1 MEDQDLIE
9 LAKRELKTICM
20 AEPSDIE
27 DGVVIRQPHTYPVY
41 DGDYRE
47 ARDQVRSYVDSL
59 ENLQTIGR
67 NGLHRY
73 DNQDHAMLSAIL
85 AVKNL
90 LGESHELWTI
100 NTEKEYHEVVL
111 ESKEPVPAS
120 APN

>member
-1 MEDQDLIE
+1 
-9 LAKRELKTICM
+9 
-20 AEPSDIE
+20 
-27 DGVVIRQPHTYPVY
+27 
-41 DGDYRE
+41 
-47 ARDQVRSYVDSL
+47 
-59 ENLQTIGR
+59 
-67 NGLHRY
+67 
-73 DNQDHAMLSAIL
+73 MLSAIL